1 MSVLEQLPLEIST
14 EILCYLPS
22 SDLLNISKLSRH
34 MHAVSQPLLFKTPVL
49 QSGYGA
55 TKSPLQIF
63 LEVLLSPGGEA
74 LAHHVRSLHVHWYSH
89 FKSDTDI
96 SLLTDAASRLGLRL
110 PLTWEDGQLVLL
122 FHLLPCLHNL
132 ELSPPGEGDDR
143 VLDMIAAQTPTMSET
158 PLPLGL
164 RNLRRFRCTPT
175 SIYDGVHP
183 SMLLTLLHMPYM
195 RELDVRLIDADTLSP
210 ADFDAAAS
218 TSRVTHL
225 SLTSAVIPAE
235 SLTRILRVPTGLTH
249 FTYSV
254 SGSEID
260 LADVGAALLPLKQ
273 SLQVLHLDLYGVWQ
287 APDGSIGSL
296 RDWSAL
302 HTLRGSMLELLG
314 RSDTVGLVDVVPAG
328 ITELEILRDRYWSVA
343 QEKEK
348 MLEMVQQKVRVP
360 GLRVLVAD
368 LGGRAGL
375 RSLASLTGACE
386 EAAVVLRDNSAYRE
400 TARKKEVR
408 RRVRTRHSCCR
419 RSR

>member
-1 MSVLEQLPLEIST
+1 MSVFERLPLEIST
-14 EILCYLPS
+14 EMLSYLPAA
-22 SDLLNISKLSRH
+22 DLLKISKLSRH
-34 MHAVSQPLLFKTPVL
+34 MRIVSQPLLFKTPTL
-49 QSGYGA
+49 RSGNGT
-55 TKSPLQIF
+55 TKSSLQLF
-63 LEVLLSPGGEA
+63 LEVLLSPGGEE
-74 LAHHVRSLHVHWYSH
+74 LANHVRSLHVQWDSR
-89 FKSDTDI
+89 FKSDSDI
-96 SLLTDAASRLGLRL
+96 SLLTAAASRLGLRL

-122 FHLLPCLHNL
+122 FHLLPCLHDL

-143 VLDMIAAQTPTMSET
+143 FVDLIAAQTPTMRET

-164 RNLRRFRCTPT
+164 RHIRRFRCTPN

-195 RELDVRLIDADTLSP
+195 RELDVRLTDADTLSP
-210 ADFDAAAS
+210 ADFDAAVS

-235 SLTRILRVPTGLTH
+235 SLTRILRVPARLTH

-273 SLQVLHLDLYGVWQ
+273 SLQVLHLDSYGVRQ

-296 RDWSAL
+296 RDWPAL
-302 HTLRGSMLELLG
+302 HTLRGSLLELLG
-314 RSDTVGLVDVVPAG
+314 RSDMVGLADVVPAG
-328 ITELEILRDRYWSVA
+328 IRELEILRDRYWSVA

-348 MLEMVQQKVRVP
+348 MLEMVRRVT

-375 RSLASLTGACE
+375 RSLASLRGACE
-386 EAAVVLRDNSAYRE
+386 EAQVVLRDNCAYRE
-400 TARKKEVR
+400 TVRTKEVR

-419 RSR
+419 RSG